1 MKDFISVNLSATFGW
16 SCDFRLFDVTTRQL
30 APSPAHRSQFIETVR
45 ENMATFS
52 AVELKI
58 ARAVL
63 NDPAGVINKSI
74 GQFALDAEVSAASAV
89 RFCRA
94 MGLAG
99 FQELKLTLTRSAP
112 TETVLAGTEVTACD
126 SQETASRKVVLGSA
140 EALATAANNIDH
152 EAVVA
157 AAQVLGEARRVLVTG
172 IGTSAPLAA
181 DVAYRLALIGVDAVF
196 PPDAHVQHVMA
207 SHLSEGDACLVISH
221 TGSTVESLAAAGAAR
236 DAGATVLAVTSFA
249 GTPLTDLSNHVVVA
263 GSQETA
269 YRVDAMTSRVVHLAV
284 LDALVVVLAHSSPER
299 YSNLA
304 TSHEILARGHRI

>member
-1 MKDFISVNLSATFGW
+1 
-16 SCDFRLFDVTTRQL
+16 
-30 APSPAHRSQFIETVR
+30 
-45 ENMATFS
+45 MATFS
-52 AVELKI
+52 AVELRI
-58 ARAVL
+58 AKAVL

-74 GQFALDAEVSAASAV
+74 GQFAQDAQVSAASAV

-112 TETVLAGTEVTACD
+112 NEAIQAATEVTAGD
-126 SQETASRKVVLGSA
+126 SHETASRKVVLGSA
-140 EALATAANNIDH
+140 EALATAAGNIDH
-152 EAVVA
+152 TVVA
-157 AAQVLGEARRVLVTG
+157 AAARVLGEARRVLVAG

-196 PPDAHVQHVMA
+196 PPDSHVQHVMA
-207 SHLSEGDACLVISH
+207 SHLTEGDACLVISH
-221 TGSTVESLAAAGAAR
+221 TGSTIETLATAGAAK
-236 DAGATVLAVTSFA
+236 DAGASVLAVTSFA
-249 GTPLTDLSNHVVVA
+249 GTPLTDLSNQVVVA

-284 LDALVVVLAHSSPER
+284 LDALVVVLAHASPER
-299 YSNLA
+299 ASTLT